1 MSAQHLNICQDN
13 VELFGGEQLQPARKI
28 RDTLNDGRGLVRA
41 CQFLT
46 EIGVNVRIN
55 DYRKSLV
62 AVPIRIT
69 RNHYQ
74 RPDAHL
80 AASNSEPESHL
91 IGSIGKGREKVYS
104 GGSLWLPTYRGA
116 GLAEA
121 RDVFF
126 AYPSVDATCL
136 PS

>member
-1 MSAQHLNICQDN
+1 MSAQHLDICQDN

-62 AVPIRIT
+62 AVPHPYHPQSLSAPRCT
-69 RNHYQ
+69 PRCKQ
-74 RPDAHL
+74 LGARVTPD
-80 AASNSEPESHL
+80 
-91 IGSIGKGREKVYS
+91 R
-104 GGSLWLPTYRGA
+104 
-116 GLAEA
+116 
-121 RDVFF
+121 
-126 AYPSVDATCL
+126 
-136 PS
+136 